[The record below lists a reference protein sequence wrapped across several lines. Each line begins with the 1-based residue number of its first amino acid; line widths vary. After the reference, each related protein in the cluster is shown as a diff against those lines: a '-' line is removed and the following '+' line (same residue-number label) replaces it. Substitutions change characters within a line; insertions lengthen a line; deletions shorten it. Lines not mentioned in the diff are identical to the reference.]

1 MWAKMDR
8 TDRIT
13 KQEILDFA
21 QENGFRALDTELEPG
36 DSYLAGRNTEIQLLT
51 CDKVFDAGYRPWV
64 QAVEMAYSYDLGECV
79 KVELPQENPNE

>member
-36 DSYLAGRNTEIQLLT
+36 DSYLAGRNTT
-51 CDKVFDAGYRPWV
+51 V
-64 QAVEMAYSYDLGECV
+64 QQRVRMNEGEL
-79 KVELPQENPNE
+79 KWRRYFL